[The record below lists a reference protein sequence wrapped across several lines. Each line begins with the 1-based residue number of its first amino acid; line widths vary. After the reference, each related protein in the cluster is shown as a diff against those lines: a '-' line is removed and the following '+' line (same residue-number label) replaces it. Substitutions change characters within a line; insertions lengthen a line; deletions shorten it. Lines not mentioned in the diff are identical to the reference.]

1 MSGSTGAETPAV
13 AASLRSELKA
23 LLVARLR
30 LQHVDPASIADDDPL
45 VGGALALD
53 SIDMLELALAVEE
66 KYGVKVTD
74 AERAQAAFRTIAA
87 LAGFVAAHGR
97 GPTGPGAAG

>member
-1 MSGSTGAETPAV
+1 MNGPAGQGTPAA

-30 LQHVDPASIADDDPL
+30 LQHVDPASIVDDDPL

-66 KYGVKVTD
+66 RYGVKITD
-74 AERAQAAFRTIAA
+74 ADKAQAAFRTIAA

-97 GPTGPGAAG
+97 GPAGPEAAG

>member
-1 MSGSTGAETPAV
+1 MSSPTGPVTPA
-13 AASLRSELKA
+13 AASLCSELKA

-30 LQHVDPASIADDDPL
+30 LQHLDPASIADDEPL

-66 KYGVKVTD
+66 RYGVKVAD
-74 AERAQAAFRTIAA
+74 AEKAQAAFRSIAA
-87 LAGFVAAHGR
+87 LAGFVAAHRPGAA
-97 GPTGPGAAG
+97 GPGAAG